1 LVNLIQGIA
10 RGLVGRLAARL
21 LRAETGDQPPF
32 AQLMAASM
40 SASDAQVVD
49 GIARRLA
56 DLPITSDEARR
67 IASRLVRLVN
77 DLKTRGVADAQGR
90 IAEFVSQVS
99 RELVLSQ
106 NDAATLKRVTE
117 DYAQRELLIGLP
129 V

>member
-1 LVNLIQGIA
+1 MVNLIQGIA